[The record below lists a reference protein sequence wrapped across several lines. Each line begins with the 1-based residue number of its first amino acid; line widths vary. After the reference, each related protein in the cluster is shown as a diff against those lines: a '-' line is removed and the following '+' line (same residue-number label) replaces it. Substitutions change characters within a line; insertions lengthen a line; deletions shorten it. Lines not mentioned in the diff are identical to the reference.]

1 MSTGIQ
7 VAVIRGGTT
16 YEFTDWIDWGLVGTF
31 GFGMAPSH
39 RLTQRGPMQHGET
52 DVGFRLDAAT
62 FGFTVGMKAL
72 SLSDQ
77 YALRQTM
84 IRAFAPTAEALQVRV
99 TLPDGE
105 IRQRDAYLIDG
116 LAFESGSFSGYYGE
130 IPVRLVAPDPT
141 WYDPAGDAATFAL
154 GGSEDTGGVVPE
166 PVPTFVG
173 ASVLN
178 ASVAVTYGGT
188 WLEYPRIRITGPITD
203 PVITNVTTGE
213 KLDFTGTTIGAGK
226 WYELDLRYGYK
237 TVLDDS
243 GTNVV
248 GDLTSE
254 SDLATWHLAV
264 DPEAAGGI
272 NSITVTGSAATSAT
286 SVHLV
291 WFERYLGI

>member
-52 DVGFRLDAAT
+52 DVGFRLDAAS

-84 IRAFAPTAEALQVRV
+84 IRAFAPTDEALQVRV

-105 IRQRDAYLIDG
+105 IRQRDAYLVDG
-116 LAFESGSFSGYYGE
+116 LAFESGNFSGFYGE

-141 WYDPAGDAATFAL
+141 RRATR
-154 GGSEDTGGVVPE
+154 
-166 PVPTFVG
+166 
-173 ASVLN
+173 
-178 ASVAVTYGGT
+178 
-188 WLEYPRIRITGPITD
+188 PR
-203 PVITNVTTGE
+203 
-213 KLDFTGTTIGAGK
+213 
-226 WYELDLRYGYK
+226 LR
-237 TVLDDS
+237 
-243 GTNVV
+243 
-248 GDLTSE
+248 
-254 SDLATWHLAV
+254 
-264 DPEAAGGI
+264 
-272 NSITVTGSAATSAT
+272 
-286 SVHLV
+286 
-291 WFERYLGI
+291 